1 MPPARPLPGGAADES
16 LAIDITDA
24 TIGPITGR
32 SGFIQPD
39 TPVPPTSDMI
49 VVSESHIDVR
59 DDDDFFVTD
68 FFFFATRGPPAG
80 VYRQERA
87 K

>member
-1 MPPARPLPGGAADES
+1 
-16 LAIDITDA
+16 
-24 TIGPITGR
+24 
-32 SGFIQPD
+32 
-39 TPVPPTSDMI
+39 MI
-49 VVSESHIDVR
+49 VVSESHIDVN

-87 K
+87 AQERLQAAG

>member
-1 MPPARPLPGGAADES
+1 
-16 LAIDITDA
+16 
-24 TIGPITGR
+24 
-32 SGFIQPD
+32 
-39 TPVPPTSDMI
+39 MI
-49 VVSESHIDVR
+49 VVSESHIDVN

-87 K
+87 T